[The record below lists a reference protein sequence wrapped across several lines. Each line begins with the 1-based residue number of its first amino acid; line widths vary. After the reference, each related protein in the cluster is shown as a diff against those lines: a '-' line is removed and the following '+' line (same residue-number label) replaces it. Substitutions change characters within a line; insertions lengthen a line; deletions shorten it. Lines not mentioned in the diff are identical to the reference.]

1 MLRWHYVRWLCALAF
16 LLATFSARA
25 EAQHRDEAWLRG
37 HLDLLRASAVTRDDF
52 VRVDLFSWA
61 ANVPPPNEPFLR
73 DTASSGG
80 PYQRALEQLAL
91 GTSEEAALAR
101 LLATDPERRRR
112 RFAWT
117 TPMGT
122 AVPLGARS
130 YGPEL
135 IRITLEEDSFFLHF
149 TPESTPA
156 FRAVDRAQHEVALR
170 DVLAHPER
178 IASVFHEQPS
188 VPMREFI
195 VHGRVRSFRVNTDDI
210 ADQITLERELL
221 RSMQA
226 WSRTHRGGAASMTQ
240 HWATRLASDASPFAI
255 FAACMPFD
263 TARHRPT
270 PAGLRGL
277 ASALSRNMRVVLRH
291 LHYDPR
297 DIE

>member
-1 MLRWHYVRWLCALAF
+1 MLRWLCALTLA
-16 LLATFSARA
+16 LATFTTRV
-25 EAQHRDEAWLRG
+25 EAQPRRDEAWLRG
-37 HLDLLRASAVTRDDF
+37 HLDLLRRSAVTSDDF
-52 VRVDLFSWA
+52 VRVQLFSWA
-61 ANVPPPNEPFLR
+61 AEVPPPSEPFLR

-80 PYQRALEQLAL
+80 PYQHALERVAA
-91 GTSEEAALAR
+91 GTSDEASLAR

-156 FRAVDRAQHEVALR
+156 FRAFDREQREVALS

-195 VHGRVRSFRVNTDDI
+195 VHGRVRSFVVNTDDI
-210 ADQITLERELL
+210 ANHITLEQELL
-221 RSMQA
+221 RSMRA
-226 WSRTHRGGAASMTQ
+226 WSRTHRGGAAAMAP
-240 HWATRLASDASPFAI
+240 HWTTRLANDANPFAI

-270 PAGLRGL
+270 PAGLLGISR
-277 ASALSRNMRVVLRH
+277 AMSRNMRVVLRH
-291 LHYDPR
+291 LQRDPNA
-297 DIE
+297 IE